1 MPVLGGLFAIII
13 VKMLFGG
20 IGKNFINPAIGGR
33 AFMMACWPALM
44 TAFVNPHTS
53 MSPIGSTAD
62 VVTSATPL
70 AALKTGTLAD
80 VTLLDMLLGQTGG
93 VIGETCALALIAGG
107 IYLLVRKVITI
118 NIPAAYILTVA
129 VLTFLFPMGGQPR
142 LEWML
147 SQVLSGGLMLGAIF
161 MATDYATSPVTPK
174 GQVIFGVG
182 CGLLTVFIRYFG
194 GLPEGVSYSIM
205 IMNALVW
212 AIDAYTHPRK
222 FGYPAKAAKKEAQG

>member
-1 MPVLGGLFAIII
+1 
-13 VKMLFGG
+13 
-20 IGKNFINPAIGGR
+20 
-33 AFMMACWPALM
+33 
-44 TAFVNPHTS
+44 
-53 MSPIGSTAD
+53 
-62 VVTSATPL
+62 
-70 AALKTGTLAD
+70 
-80 VTLLDMLLGQTGG
+80 
-93 VIGETCALALIAGG
+93 
-107 IYLLVRKVITI
+107 
-118 NIPAAYILTVA
+118 
-129 VLTFLFPMGGQPR
+129 MGGQPR